1 MFSKR
6 ILLVLANSL
15 QEIADETDDR
25 KTQEKLNELIERI
38 HEHVSNKYAKKEA

>member
-1 MFSKR
+1 MFPKR
-6 ILLVLANSL
+6 ILLVLASSL

-38 HEHVSNKYAKKEA
+38 HKRVSDRYAKKDA

>member
-6 ILLVLANSL
+6 LLLLVANNL

-25 KTQEKLNELIERI
+25 KTQEKLNELIKRI
-38 HEHVSNKYAKKEA
+38 HEHVSNKYGKNAG